1 MREIGDWPQLGN
13 VHKDGGR
20 YIGYEDGPVDKFYRA
35 GTPTVNK
42 LFQSSVTEHVAG
54 VRLDDELAVSFDGA
68 HWWAAAESGVV
79 GRLTWSLAIE
89 TKKPWNDFAVVLPR
103 QGKLTVRRLLLDRN
117 GEVVNCGGIVQSP

>member
-20 YIGYEDGPVDKFYRA
+20 YIGHEDGSVDAFNRA

-42 LFQSSVTEHVAG
+42 LLQSSVTERVGG
-54 VRLDDELAVSFDGA
+54 VRLDDELAVSFDGT
-68 HWWAAAESGVV
+68 HWWAATEAGSV

-89 TKKPWNDFAVVLPR
+89 IKKPWNDFAIVLPR
-103 QGKLTVRRLLLDRN
+103 RGTLTVRRLLLDRN
-117 GEVVNCGGIVQSP
+117 GEVINCGGIVRPF